1 MGKFRI
7 DLTKLMPETF
17 GDKDELRRAALGE
30 QLQQAQLQNYQ
41 QAEQLREQTQQRQVL
56 PYEDFKVN
64 VGGDDIPFK
73 ALPTEQKMQ
82 WAKQREMDWQLQQA
96 TNFTK
101 YQADKA
107 KAETELEANLQ
118 KRKDIQMKREGIMGG
133 EKPGPDFLP
142 GEIFGAP
149 YNKQEALVGEKI
161 KQSEQA
167 IGRAGLRLQSL
178 QGQEMPQSYGMPSV
192 VKPSQQQPAVQ
203 AQPQAQGQ
211 AQPMTQPQGQQA
223 VPTYKSRDEAIQG
236 GAKPGDVV
244 YIPGVGKVRMR

>member
-1 MGKFRI
+1 MGKI
-7 DLTKLMPETF
+7 TVDLAAMYPQTF
-17 GDKDELRRAALGE
+17 GDKDAMRRAALNE

-41 QAEQLREQTQQRQVL
+41 EADKMREQIQQRQVL
-56 PYEDFKVN
+56 PFEDFKVN

-73 ALPTEQKMQ
+73 ALPPEQKMQ
-82 WAKQREMDWQLQQA
+82 WAKQRQIDWELQQS
-96 TNFTK
+96 TNYTK

-118 KRKDIQMKREGIMGG
+118 KKKDIQTARGGIMGG

-142 GEIFGAP
+142 GALFGAP

-192 VKPSQQQPAVQ
+192 VKPSQQTAVQ
-203 AQPQAQGQ
+203 TQPMAQGQTQPQA
-211 AQPMTQPQGQQA
+211 TQSF
-223 VPTYKSRDEAIQG
+223 TSRDEAIKAG
-236 GAKPGDVV
+236 SKPGDIV
-244 YIPGVGKVRMR
+244 YIQGYGKVRLK